1 MLEFFI
7 AKKHILEKKKQSLIG
22 ILGITI
28 GITVLMVSIGIANGL
43 DKNMINSILSM
54 GSHVSVANI
63 EREDNYKQLGEK
75 IEKLDGVKGVIPKVS
90 TQGIIK
96 YTGIYGTHVSGVKV
110 DGIDFKKAE
119 KGLNL
124 SEKIV
129 YGKMDSEKKN
139 IILIGKEL
147 YNQLGAQIGDKI
159 TLVSAENQELPL
171 VIGGV
176 FESGYYDYDV
186 NMVIIPLATA
196 QYLMYLDKNDVTS
209 LEVTLNNP
217 YRAEEIADKIF
228 EKYGFLSRTW
238 GDQNRNLL
246 SALALEK
253 TVMIV
258 VFSLIVII
266 AGFVVWVIMN
276 MLVREKIK
284 DIGIMRA
291 MGFSKKTIMR
301 IFLLE
306 GMTLGGI
313 GICVGTLL
321 SLGIL
326 WYVENYSISGITNIY
341 YLTKIPVE
349 LSMKEI
355 ITIICVNIGI
365 IFLSSVFPAYRA
377 GKMETMEALRHE

>member
-43 DKNMINSILSM
+43 DKNMINSILSL
-54 GSHVSVANI
+54 GSHITISDLQRD
-63 EREDNYKQLGEK
+63 EENYKSAIEKLEK
-75 IEKLDGVKGVIPKVS
+75 IEGVKSVIPKVA

-96 YTGIYGTHVSGVKV
+96 YTGTFGTHVSGVKV
-110 DGIDFKKAE
+110 DGLDFERAS
-119 KGLNL
+119 KGLEL
-124 SEKIV
+124 QKKIV
-129 YGKMDSEKKN
+129 YGSINTEKKN
-139 IILIGKEL
+139 TILIGKEL
-147 YNQLGAQIGDKI
+147 FNQLGADIGDKI

-171 VIGGV
+171 EIGGV

-196 QYLMYLDKNDVTS
+196 QYLMYMGDEVTS
-209 LEVTLNNP
+209 LELTLADP
-217 YRAEEIADKIF
+217 YKAEQTADKIF
-228 EKYGFLSRTW
+228 DKYGYMSRTW
-238 GDQNRNLL
+238 GEQNRNLL

-253 TVMIV
+253 TVMII
-258 VFSLIVII
+258 VFSLIVVI

-291 MGFSKKTIMR
+291 MGFPKKTIMR

-313 GICVGTLL
+313 GIFAGTLL

-326 WYVENYSISGITNIY
+326 WYVENYSIAGITSIY

-349 LSMKEI
+349 LSGKEI
-355 ITIICVNIGI
+355 ITIIFVNIII

>member
-43 DKNMINSILSM
+43 DKNMINNILSM

-63 EREDNYKQLGEK
+63 EREDNYKQLVEK

-258 VFSLIVII
+258 VFSLIIII

-321 SLGIL
+321 SLGTL

>member
-7 AKKHILEKKKQSLIG
+7 AKKHIFEKKKQSLIG

-43 DKNMINSILSM
+43 DKNMINSILSL
-54 GSHVSVANI
+54 GSHITVSDFQRGDDYKVAS
-63 EREDNYKQLGEK
+63 
-75 IEKLDGVKGVIPKVS
+75 EKLSQLKGVKGVIPKVS

-96 YTGIYGTHVSGVKV
+96 YNGIFGTHVSGVKV
-110 DGIDFKKAE
+110 DGLDFEKASQGID
-119 KGLNL
+119 LNK
-124 SEKIV
+124 KIV
-129 YGKMDSEKKN
+129 HGSLNTEKKN
-139 IILIGKEL
+139 TILIGKEL
-147 YNQLGAQIGDKI
+147 YNQLGANIGDKI

-171 VIGGV
+171 EIGGV

-196 QYLMYLDKNDVTS
+196 QYLMYMDDEVTS
-209 LEVTLNNP
+209 LEITLDNP
-217 YRAEEIADKIF
+217 YKADEVADEIFTKF
-228 EKYGFLSRTW
+228 GYFSRTW
-238 GDQNRNLL
+238 GEQNRNLL

-258 VFSLIVII
+258 VFSLIVVI

-291 MGFSKKTIMR
+291 MGFPKKTIMK

-313 GICVGTLL
+313 GIFIGTLL

-326 WYVENYSISGITNIY
+326 WYVEHYSISGITSIY

-349 LSMKEI
+349 LSGTEI
-355 ITIICVNIGI
+355 ITIIFVNVVI
-365 IFLSSVFPAYRA
+365 IFLSSVFPAYKA

>member
-7 AKKHILEKKKQSLIG
+7 AKKHIFEKKKQSLIG

-43 DKNMINSILSM
+43 DKNMISSILSM
-54 GSHVSVANI
+54 GSHVSVADI
-63 EREDNYKQLGEK
+63 EREDNYKNLAEKLEK
-75 IEKLDGVKGVIPKVS
+75 IDGVKGVIPKVS

-110 DGIDFKKAE
+110 DGLDFEKAE
-119 KGLNL
+119 KGLELKN
-124 SEKIV
+124 KIV
-129 YGKMDSEKKN
+129 YGEMNSKKKN
-139 IILIGKEL
+139 TILIGKEL
-147 YNQLGAQIGDKI
+147 FNQLGAEIGDKI

-196 QYLMYLDKNDVTS
+196 QYLLYLDENDVTS
-209 LEVTLNNP
+209 LEVTLFNP
-217 YRAEEIADKIF
+217 YKAEEVADKIF
-228 EKYGFLSRTW
+228 NKYGFLSRTW

-258 VFSLIVII
+258 VFSLIVVI

-301 IFLLE
+301 IFLFE
-306 GMTLGGI
+306 GMTLGGV
-313 GICVGTLL
+313 GIIAGTFL
-321 SLGIL
+321 SLSIL

-349 LSMKEI
+349 LSLKEI
-355 ITIICVNIGI
+355 ITIIFVNIII

>member
-7 AKKHILEKKKQSLIG
+7 AKKHIFEKKKQSLIG
-22 ILGITI
+22 ILGIMI

-43 DKNMINSILSM
+43 DKNMISSILSM
-54 GSHVSVANI
+54 GSHVSVVEV
-63 EREDNYKQLGEK
+63 EREDDYKNLVAKFEK
-75 IEKLDGVKGVIPKVS
+75 IDGVKGVIPKVS

-96 YTGIYGTHVSGVKV
+96 YTGVYGTHISGVRV
-110 DGIDFKKAE
+110 DGIDFEKAE
-119 KGLNL
+119 KGLELKN
-124 SEKIV
+124 KIV
-129 YGKMDSEKKN
+129 YGSMDSKKKN
-139 IILIGKEL
+139 TILIGKEL
-147 YNQLGAQIGDKI
+147 FNQLGAEIGDKI

-176 FESGYYDYDV
+176 FESGYYEYDV

-196 QYLMYLDKNDVTS
+196 QYLLYLDENDVTS
-209 LEVTLNNP
+209 LEVTLYNP
-217 YRAEEIADKIF
+217 YKAEEVADKIF
-228 EKYGFLSRTW
+228 NKYGFLSRTW

-291 MGFSKKTIMR
+291 MGFSKKIIMR
-301 IFLLE
+301 IFLFE
-306 GMTLGGI
+306 GMALGVVGITL
-313 GICVGTLL
+313 GTLL

-349 LSMKEI
+349 LSLKEI
-355 ITIICVNIGI
+355 LTIILVNVII